1 MLQKKII
8 LLPLLLLS
16 SCGYEAI
23 YSKKNSVNY
32 DFTVSDLSFVGDRT
46 VNLKIKEKLNNHT
59 LGKKDK
65 DFILKISSTSEK
77 IILAKNTA
85 GDATSFKNVISINV
99 DVLIN
104 DKFKSNFIILE
115 SFNYNN
121 ITNKF
126 NLKKYEEEIKIN
138 LSEATSAKLFLIFFS
153 CCFKSNLLEILL

>member
-8 LLPLLLLS
+8 LLLLLLLS
-16 SCGYEAI
+16 SCGYEVI
-23 YSKKNSVNY
+23 YSKKNSSNY
-32 DFTVSDLSFVGDRT
+32 VFSISDLSFVGDRT
-46 VNLKIKEKLNNHT
+46 VNLKIKEKLST
-59 LGKKDK
+59 FTQSKKDK
-65 DFILKISSTSEK
+65 DLIIRISSTSEK

-121 ITNKF
+121 ISNKF
-126 NLKKYEEEIKIN
+126 NLKKYEEEIKNN
-138 LSEATSAKLFLIFFS
+138 LAETASDKLV
-153 CCFKSNLLEILL
+153 FKLSNIQ

>member
-1 MLQKKII
+1 MFQKKII
-8 LLPLLLLS
+8 LLLLLLLS

-23 YSKKNSVNY
+23 YSKKNSSNY
-32 DFTVSDLSFVGDRT
+32 VFSISDLSFVGDRT
-46 VNLKIKEKLNNHT
+46 VNLKIKEKLST
-59 LGKKDK
+59 FTQSKKDK
-65 DFILKISSTSEK
+65 DLIIRISSTSEK

-121 ITNKF
+121 ISNKF
-126 NLKKYEEEIKIN
+126 NLKRYEVEIKNN
-138 LSEATSAKLFLIFFS
+138 LAETASDKLV
-153 CCFKSNLLEILL
+153 FKLSNIQ